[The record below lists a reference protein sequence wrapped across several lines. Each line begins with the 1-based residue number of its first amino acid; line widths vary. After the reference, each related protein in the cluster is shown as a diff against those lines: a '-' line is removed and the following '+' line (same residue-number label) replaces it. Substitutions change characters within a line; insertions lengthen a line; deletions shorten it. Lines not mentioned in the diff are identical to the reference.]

1 MSIFESLENLNVSE
15 ECFDEIVNLIEDYV
29 NIFGKRC
36 PGGDVLSNVDR
47 GLGSPVKKAKDN
59 ALAKVTHTAPPKRAS
74 KSSLVTRALDSEKTG
89 TKPRKVS
96 VNMHK
101 DKSVGPVNSVK
112 NAVQQAEG

>member
-1 MSIFESLENLNVSE
+1 MRTIESLENLNVSE
-15 ECFDEIVNLIEDYV
+15 ECFDEIVSLIEDYV

-36 PGGDVLSNVDR
+36 PGGDLLSDVDR
-47 GLGSPVKKAKDN
+47 GLGSPVKKAKDT
-59 ALAKVTHTAPPKRAS
+59 ALAKVTHTAPPKPAP
-74 KSSLVTRALDSEKTG
+74 KSSLVTRTLASEKTG
-89 TKPRKVS
+89 TEPRKVS